1 MGWRQTLE
9 FGLLRRAL
17 KAAIYL
23 HTLKYQALAALRFW
37 QVMRRSREHGFQ
49 ASLAAASHLMLTR
62 ALKDGRVTEIPTYDD
77 DQTRLG
83 SFVARPTPGAG

>member
-1 MGWRQTLE
+1 MV
-9 FGLLRRAL
+9 
-17 KAAIYL
+17 AIYL

-37 QVMRRSREHGFQ
+37 QVMRRSRGHGFQ

-62 ALKDGRVTEIPTYDD
+62 ALKDGSVTTIPTYDD

-83 SFVARPTPGAG
+83 SFVARPTQRPDR